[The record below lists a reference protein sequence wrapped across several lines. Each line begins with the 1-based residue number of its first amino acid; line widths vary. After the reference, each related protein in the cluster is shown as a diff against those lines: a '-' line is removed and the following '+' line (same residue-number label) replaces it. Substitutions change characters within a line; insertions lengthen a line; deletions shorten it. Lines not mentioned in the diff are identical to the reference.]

1 MILIDYK
8 ADGDKL
14 TITKKDLEDNLD
26 RLADK
31 AVMHRANNEF
41 EQWLITAGEREVVMS
56 LLKLFD
62 EELFDA
68 PKYSDEEMPF

>member
-8 ADGDKL
+8 VNEDKL
-14 TITKKDLEDNLD
+14 TISKKELEDNLA

-31 AVMHRANNEF
+31 MVMHRDNDEF
-41 EQWLITAGEREVVMS
+41 EQWLVTAGEREVVIS

-62 EELFDA
+62 YDDGERD
-68 PKYSDEEMPF
+68 